1 MNENVEHLMKYLEIA
16 EDIGCEKIYLRR
28 CDLVLLNSVLE
39 TYKEKEKQ
47 LKDLIVNLTKEIE
60 EIEL

>member
-16 EDIGCEKIYLRR
+16 EDIGCEKIVLRR

-47 LKDLIVNLTKEIE
+47 LKDLIVNLSKEIE

>member
-1 MNENVEHLMKYLEIA
+1 MNNNVEHLIKYLEIA

-28 CDLVLLNSVLE
+28 CDIVLLNSVLDA
-39 TYKEKEKQ
+39 YKEKEKQ
-47 LKDLIVNLTKEIE
+47 MKDLIVNLSKEIE